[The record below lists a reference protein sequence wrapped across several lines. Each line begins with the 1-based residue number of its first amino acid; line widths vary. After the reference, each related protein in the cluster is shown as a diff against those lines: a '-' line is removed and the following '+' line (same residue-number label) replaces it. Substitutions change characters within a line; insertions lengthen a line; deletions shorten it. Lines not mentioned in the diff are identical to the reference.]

1 LNSAIQSIYE
11 QRAIALLHEFM
22 KPVRELIDDDSV
34 TEIMVNNLNNIWFER
49 AGVMQKFEGRF
60 LSQELNAALKN
71 IAGLNEKEMSVAF
84 DGQLDGIRI
93 AAALKPVSI
102 NGNSICIRK
111 HTSSA
116 ITMGDYCD
124 RGLFDLKPKT
134 EAHLLSETPPYELAA
149 KGGSG
154 LAEFFEWMVV
164 SKKSLLVAGA
174 TGSGKTTL
182 MRALMRLIPKDERLV
197 TIEDTSELK
206 INDHPN
212 FVSFEA
218 NKEKGVYLKDLV
230 KLSLRY
236 RPDRI
241 VMGEVRAE
249 EAYDLMD
256 AFGTG
261 HEGGCCSMHGESAL
275 LALNRLENMLRRSP
289 FTANTP
295 LPALRADIC
304 KAFKFVVFT
313 SGRSGQRCPEE
324 LIELTGVN
332 ERGEYEYNTVFRKFV

>member
-1 LNSAIQSIYE
+1 MEVVQTLFE
-11 QRAIALLHEFM
+11 QRSIALLQEFM
-22 KPVRELIDDDSV
+22 KPVRELIDDPTV
-34 TEIMVNNLNNIWFER
+34 TEIMVNNLNTIWYEQN
-49 AGVMQKFEGRF
+49 GVMLKYDGHFRP
-60 LSQELNAALKN
+60 QELNAALKN
-71 IAGLNEKEMSVAF
+71 IAGLNDKELSVAF
-84 DGQLDGIRI
+84 DGQLEGIRI

-111 HTSSA
+111 HTSSE
-116 ITMGDYCD
+116 ITLENYVD
-124 RGLFDLKPKT
+124 RGLFDVLQKT
-134 EAHLLSETPPYELAA
+134 EAHLKSENPPYELAA
-149 KGGSG
+149 KGGKG
-154 LAEFFEWMVV
+154 LMEFFEWMIL
-164 SKKSLLVAGA
+164 SRKSLLIAGA

-182 MRALMRLIPKDERLV
+182 MRALMRLIPADERLI

-206 INDHPN
+206 IAHHPN

-289 FTANTP
+289 FTASTP
-295 LPALRADIC
+295 LPALRSDIC
-304 KAFKFVVFT
+304 KAFKYVVFT
-313 SGRSGQRCPEE
+313 SGRSGVRCPEE
-324 LIELTGVN
+324 LIELVGVDSN
-332 ERGEYEYNTVFRKFV
+332 GEYEYNTVFRKFV